1 MKHRIVFFFCFM
13 SLTLLC
19 AFFIHPV
26 SSEEPQKT
34 STLEKNKAN
43 IIGSI
48 ENFEQSLKVA
58 KGCIDEAETESELQR
73 CRESIKIRHFQEV
86 QEKLNEIG
94 LSPDERRMRSL
105 VPER

>member
-1 MKHRIVFFFCFM
+1 MKHRIVFFSYFM

-26 SSEEPQKT
+26 SSEEPQKI
-34 STLEKNKAN
+34 STLEKNKAE

-48 ENFEQSLKVA
+48 EKFEQSLKVA
-58 KGCIDEAETESELQR
+58 KGCISEAETDAELQR

-86 QEKLNEIG
+86 QEKLSEIG
-94 LSPDERRMRSL
+94 LTWEERRMKRL
-105 VPER
+105 VPEK